1 MQFKS
6 KKYRK
11 RVINQEGRRVL
22 REGKIANLQ
31 DMGVY
36 MVGKQNGTLDLR
48 KGKDHKKRVR
58 IFGKDQ

>member
-58 IFGKDQ
+58 IFG